1 MNLFNNKMPEQTKII
16 IIRHGEPASSN
27 DSLEKIFRGVTDD
40 LLTQEG
46 WLQMAK
52 ALKSHTH
59 IDQIFTSPL
68 LRCYQFASQYAE
80 KNQIPLKT
88 IEALKEI
95 NFGDWDGKPVRL
107 IAEHSAKQLQQFWKN
122 PLLYTP
128 PGGEPV
134 ADFKNRVLFFWNDLV
149 VKCQG
154 KTCLL
159 ITHGGVQ
166 KIILSEVL
174 NMPIEAM
181 HNIEVPYACCSSF
194 EVYYFENKEHENKV
208 HEDEWTATLKSHTPL
223 P

>member
-1 MNLFNNKMPEQTKII
+1 MPEKTRII
-16 IIRHGEPASSN
+16 IMRHGEPGCSDDMS
-27 DSLEKIFRGVTDD
+27 DPSEKIFRGITNDS
-40 LLTQEG
+40 LTEKG

-52 ALKSHTH
+52 ALENHRH
-59 IDQIFTSPL
+59 IEKIFSSPL
-68 LRCYQFASQYAE
+68 LRCHQFASQYAE

-88 IEALKEI
+88 ISALKEI

-107 IAEHSAKQLQQFWKN
+107 IAEHSAKQLQQFWEN
-122 PLLYTP
+122 PLQYTP

-134 ADFKNRVLFFWNDLV
+134 ADFKARVHLFWSNLV
-149 VKCQG
+149 MEYRG

-159 ITHGGVQ
+159 VTHGGVQ

-181 HNIEVPYACCSSF
+181 HNIEVPYACCSTV
-194 EVYYFENKEHENKV
+194 EVYY
-208 HEDEWTATLKSHTPL
+208 HEDEWTATLKSHIPL